1 MSTQPAGSPVPA
13 GEAVSDTD
21 LVQLARRISHWRRK
35 RDAMFDP
42 VIFADP
48 EWDILLDLFAESG
61 FGRKVSMSSLCIAAS
76 VPTTTAVRC
85 INAMID
91 QGVLAKSRDT
101 NDARRVLIE
110 LTEETR
116 VKMRVWLTGVMRSNM
131 R

>member
-1 MSTQPAGSPVPA
+1 MNAQPASAPVDDA
-13 GEAVSDTD
+13 IGEAE

-35 RDAMFDP
+35 RDAMFEP

-48 EWDILLDLFAESG
+48 EWDVLLDLFAESG
-61 FGRKVSMSSLCIAAS
+61 FGRRVSMSSLCIAAS

-85 INAMID
+85 INAMIE
-91 QGVLAKSRDT
+91 QGVLAKSRDA

-116 VKMRVWLTGVMRSNM
+116 DRMRVWLSGVARAQL

>member
-1 MSTQPAGSPVPA
+1 MNPQPAPAPA
-13 GEAVSDTD
+13 GEVIGEAE

-35 RDAMFDP
+35 RDALFDP

-48 EWDILLDLFAESG
+48 EWDILLDLFAEGG

-85 INAMID
+85 INAMIE
-91 QGVLAKSRDT
+91 QGVLLKSRDA

-110 LTEETR
+110 LTADTR
-116 VKMRVWLTGVMRSNM
+116 NRMRTWLVGVANAQPR
-131 R
+131 